1 MGFKFYWFQVSWV
14 PSFKVKVKVKVKVN
28 VKVNFK
34 SYATVLLS
42 VLRKC
47 RTFVATKQHAIL

>member
-1 MGFKFYWFQVSWV
+1 M
-14 PSFKVKVKVKVKVN
+14 VKVKVN
-28 VKVNFK
+28 VKVTVNVNVKVNVSVTVIVK

>member
-1 MGFKFYWFQVSWV
+1 M
-14 PSFKVKVKVKVKVN
+14 VKVNVN
-28 VKVNFK
+28 VKVNVIVKVIVK